1 MKLRPFARSLVGPLG
16 LSSAL
21 VAGIAIAPAP
31 SFADEL
37 NGSSIGKATQNLY
50 KSKPLLGVAP
60 DEIQRGNAYARLV
73 WMPQVAAGS
82 VGGSGISFGLARLNP
97 LVRRGF
103 GVGSSALAAVA
114 APVVSLQLSR
124 NTSVTFIKLLGDAD
138 GGMVAL
144 QMKLGN

>member
-1 MKLRPFARSLVGPLG
+1 MTLPLFARSLVGPLG

-21 VAGIAIAPAP
+21 VAGVAIAPAP
-31 SFADEL
+31 SFADEP

-50 KSKPLLGVAP
+50 KSKPLIGAAP
-60 DEIQRGNAYARLV
+60 DELQRGNAYARLV
-73 WMPQVAAGS
+73 WMPQIAAGS
-82 VGGSGISFGLARLNP
+82 IGGSDISLGLARLNP

-114 APVVSLQLSR
+114 APVVSLQVSR

-138 GGMVAL
+138 GGMLAL
-144 QMKLGN
+144 QVKLGS